1 MSSILGN
8 IRNNIIYSL
17 NRHANKLATLQE
29 QAATGARINRVSDDP
44 SDAYQ
49 ILNLESQVNS
59 IADYIKN
66 LENTTNI
73 LGVSSDYIGSMMSGI
88 LDTKTDL
95 TQITSGTYN
104 VSQNQGVVEGLDST
118 LESMVAFANT
128 KYLNQYLFGGTST
141 ATAPYQAQYTDG
153 RITSVVYQGSSEK
166 RDVELAPGIEDSA
179 FHVGEDLF
187 ALDNRDGLSFI
198 GADTGVAQGQGTS
211 NLDGY
216 CWLEISEPV
225 SGTYRLTV
233 DGGESH
239 VDVAVPPG
247 DTNTKV
253 TNSLT
258 GEVLYLDTTGITT
271 TGVELVNAEGTNDIF
286 NTLIT
291 IRDIFANE
299 NDLPEG
305 QIEQMRLAMLDSVD
319 EIYNMLNSVSVSIG
333 FKINYLDTTKEMLTD
348 IKYNAEDEIALI
360 EEADITQIA
369 IDLSQT
375 EILYQMSLSVAG
387 RMMSMS
393 LFDFI

>member
-166 RDVELAPGIEDSA
+166 RNVELAPGIEDSA
-179 FHVGEDLF
+179 FYVGEDLF
-187 ALDNRDGLSFI
+187 ALDNRAGLSF
-198 GADTGVAQGQGTS
+198 
-211 NLDGY
+211 
-216 CWLEISEPV
+216 
-225 SGTYRLTV
+225 R
-233 DGGESH
+233 
-239 VDVAVPPG
+239 
-247 DTNTKV
+247 
-253 TNSLT
+253 
-258 GEVLYLDTTGITT
+258 
-271 TGVELVNAEGTNDIF
+271 
-286 NTLIT
+286 
-291 IRDIFANE
+291 
-299 NDLPEG
+299 
-305 QIEQMRLAMLDSVD
+305 
-319 EIYNMLNSVSVSIG
+319 
-333 FKINYLDTTKEMLTD
+333 
-348 IKYNAEDEIALI
+348 
-360 EEADITQIA
+360 
-369 IDLSQT
+369 
-375 EILYQMSLSVAG
+375 
-387 RMMSMS
+387 
-393 LFDFI
+393 